1 MKIKIYVFF
10 SGGKDSQACLIL
22 ATKKYGVDNIKAVFC
37 DTGWEN
43 TVTYDHIHKV
53 CDSMGVRLITIKSE
67 KYDGMVDLAIKKK
80 RFPSTK
86 ARFCTE
92 ELKVKPSIDFVLNQD
107 SNVIIVEG
115 IRGSE
120 SKSRSLMANQ
130 CNYFKYYFQPYAH
143 DQNGK
148 PKYFTYRKKEVVEWV
163 KKYNADIERL
173 VFDYSAQDVIDLI
186 INNGQQPN
194 PLYYNGFSRVG
205 CFPCIM
211 SNHRE
216 IKQIIKVYPECIDEI
231 REAEKL
237 ANSSFLKPDYIP
249 KRFCANKQFPL
260 IDDVVKYMN
269 ERDATLDAFE
279 TETPSCMSLYGLCE

>member
-1 MKIKIYVFF
+1 MKTKIYVFF

-22 ATKKYGVDNIKAVFC
+22 AAKKYGIDNIQAVFC
-37 DTGWEN
+37 DTDWEN
-43 TVTYDHIHKV
+43 PVTYDHIHKV

-67 KYDGMVDLAIKKK
+67 KYKGMVDLAVKKK
-80 RFPSTK
+80 RFPSTN

-92 ELKVKPSIDFVLNQD
+92 ELKVRPSIDFVLSQK

-120 SKSRSLMANQ
+120 SKHRSLMSNQ
-130 CNYFKYYFQPYAH
+130 CSYFKYYFEQYGH
-143 DQNGK
+143 DKNGN
-148 PKYFTYRKKEVVEWV
+148 PRYRTYRKKDVIEWT

-173 VFDYSAQDVIDLI
+173 VFDYSAQDVIDTT

-211 SNHRE
+211 ARLKE
-216 IKQIIKVYPECIDEI
+216 MKQIIKVYPERIDEI
-231 REAEKL
+231 REAENKVGK
-237 ANSSFLKPDYIP
+237 SFFPPSYIP
-249 KRFCANKQFPL
+249 KWACKNGKFPM
-260 IDDVVKYMN
+260 IDDVVKYLN
-269 ERDATLDAFE
+269 EKDATLDAFE
-279 TETPSCMSLYGLCE
+279 SKTPSCMSLYGLCE